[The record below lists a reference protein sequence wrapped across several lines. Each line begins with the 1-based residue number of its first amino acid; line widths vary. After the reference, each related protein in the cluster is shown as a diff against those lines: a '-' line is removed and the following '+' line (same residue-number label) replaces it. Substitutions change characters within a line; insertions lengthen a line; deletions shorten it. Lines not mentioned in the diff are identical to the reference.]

1 MDKYDLVLDIIEH
14 PEKYQPALLREILS
28 DPETREIYNLLCK
41 TASAIESRREEE
53 ADVASEWNEF
63 ESKYIRKPR
72 HFHLSG
78 NRAASIAIF
87 AVSSVVAVAI
97 SVAVTMS
104 VIGNKTNH
112 SDRDNKI
119 VVTEDSI
126 GSQPTAVANAP
137 LSASSAPIM
146 FEDATL
152 EDIMNTIAE
161 SYGVAVRFRNKD
173 VAELHLYYRLDP
185 SLTIDE
191 VIAQLNT
198 FDQIKITLNDNTLTI
213 D

>member
-14 PEKYQPALLREILS
+14 PEKYQSVQLEEILS

-41 TASAIESRREEE
+41 TDSVIKSRRE
-53 ADVASEWNEF
+53 ADIESEWEEF
-63 ESKYIRKPR
+63 ESKHIRKTR
-72 HFHLSG
+72 RLHFIG

-104 VIGNKTNH
+104 VISNITNH

-126 GSQPTAVANAP
+126 GSHHTAIANAP
-137 LSASSAPIM
+137 QSASSTPIM

-152 EDIMNTIAE
+152 ETIMNTIAE
-161 SYGVAVRFRNKD
+161 NYGVAIHFINKD
-173 VAELHLYYRLDP
+173 AAALHLYYRLDS
-185 SLTIDE
+185 SLSLEEI
-191 VIAQLNT
+191 ISQLNT